1 MNAQSLALGPTTAR
15 ASTRG
20 GMFLGFG
27 TVLRKE
33 IREWVRGR
41 RALVVGGVALAS
53 AVFTTVI
60 PFVVGATGGT
70 QGGPALSMDPTANV
84 LLGWSGMTVAV
95 MALLASMSLLSG
107 ERDRGTLA
115 WGLTLP
121 VSPTSILAAKWLAAV
136 VVFSVV
142 AIFVPLV
149 ISTGISALV
158 YGGLPDLAK
167 VGTFAVLYT
176 AIPAFYVALALTLGT
191 FVKSTGGI
199 AGIGFLVMLLPS
211 LVGAIL
217 PIAAEASPTAI
228 GGWAMAVATGQPAST
243 LTLVG
248 FLVSM
253 AILVIGAKVIFDRQE
268 V

>member
-1 MNAQSLALGPTTAR
+1 V
-15 ASTRG
+15 
-20 GMFLGFG
+20 FLGFG

-41 RALVVGGVALAS
+41 RALVVGGVGVAA
-53 AVFTTVI
+53 AVFMTVI
-60 PFVVGATGGT
+60 PYIVGATGET
-70 QGGPALSMDPTANV
+70 GGPPLSMDPTTNV
-84 LLGWSGMTVAV
+84 LLGWGGQTVAI

-136 VVFSVV
+136 LVFSIV
-142 AIFVPLV
+142 AIFVPLTISSG
-149 ISTGISALV
+149 ISTVV

-167 VGTFAVLYT
+167 IGSFGVLYVT
-176 AIPAFYVALALTLGT
+176 LPAFYIGLALALGT
-191 FVKSTGGI
+191 IVKSTGGI
-199 AGIGFLVMLLPS
+199 AGIGFVVMFLPS
-211 LVGAIL
+211 VIGALVPVAG
-217 PIAAEASPTAI
+217 EASPTAI
-228 GGWAMAVATGQPAST
+228 GGWAMAVATGQPASM

-253 AILVIGAKVIFDRQE
+253 AILAIGAKLIFDRQE